1 MSRVSFVACPG
12 SQKTN
17 RKPSLA
23 DFSRQLSMEILG
35 KFDLISTQIE
45 KSQNYLKTD
54 YFVFYFNLNSSFDFC
69 NILRKYFVRALNRLI
84 VAQPSTTGDLD
95 LRLGGS
101 GQETLLWAI

>member
-12 SQKTN
+12 SRKRN

-23 DFSRQLSMEILG
+23 DFSRPLSMEILG

-54 YFVFYFNLNSSFDFC
+54 YFVAYFNLNSSFDFC